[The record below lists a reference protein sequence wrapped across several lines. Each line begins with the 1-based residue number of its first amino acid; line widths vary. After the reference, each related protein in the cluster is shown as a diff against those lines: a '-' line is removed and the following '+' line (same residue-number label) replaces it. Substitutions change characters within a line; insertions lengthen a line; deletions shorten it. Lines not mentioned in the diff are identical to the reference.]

1 MNGND
6 RASWT
11 LISRLLCQKILMLI
25 KNSENVVRLSY
36 ISISLNSQIIKMH
49 DRSDVKRK
57 IKEQLFMN
65 KK

>member
-1 MNGND
+1 
-6 RASWT
+6 
-11 LISRLLCQKILMLI
+11 MLI